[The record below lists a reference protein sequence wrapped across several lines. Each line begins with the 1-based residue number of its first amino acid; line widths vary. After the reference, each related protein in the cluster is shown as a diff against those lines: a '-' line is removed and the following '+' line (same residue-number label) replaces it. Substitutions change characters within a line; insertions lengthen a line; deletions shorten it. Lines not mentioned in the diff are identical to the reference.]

1 MKDKDKTKEQL
12 LNELVELR
20 NQNTEL
26 EALVAELKW
35 SKDATQEALKYAE
48 NIIETVREPL
58 LVLDADLKVLSANR
72 SFYDTF
78 KVTPG
83 KTIGS
88 FFYDLGNR
96 QWDIPGLRELLEG
109 ILPRKNEVTNYEVK
123 HDFPIIGQK
132 TMLINARQILRKDI
146 GSTMILLAIEDITEL
161 KWAEAERES
170 LINELQESLA
180 EIKSIKTMI
189 PVCAM
194 NKKDYTEAIKQ
205 HYNNI
210 IKKGKCPECLGAHR
224 R

>member
-1 MKDKDKTKEQL
+1 MKDNNKTKEQL

-20 NQNTEL
+20 RQNTEL
-26 EALVAELKW
+26 EALVEELKW
-35 SKDATQEALKYAE
+35 ARGATQEALKYAE

-58 LVLDADLKVLSANR
+58 LVLDKDLKILSANR
-72 SFYDTF
+72 SFYDVF

-88 FFYDLGNR
+88 FFYDLGNQ
-96 QWDIPGLRELLEG
+96 QWDIPSLRTLLED
-109 ILPRKNEVTNYEVK
+109 ILPKKTEFSNYEVK

-132 TMLINARQILRKDI
+132 VMLVNARQIFRKDI
-146 GSTMILLAIEDITEL
+146 GSAMILLAIEDITEL
-161 KWAEAERES
+161 KWAEEEREK

-189 PVCAM
+189 PVCAL
-194 NKKDYTEAIKQ
+194 NKKNYTEAIKQ
-205 HYNNI
+205 HYNNVM
-210 IKKGKCPECLGAHR
+210 KKGKCPDCLKAHR

>member
-20 NQNTEL
+20 KQSAES
-26 EALVAELKW
+26 EALVAKLKW
-35 SKDATQEALKYAE
+35 AKAASQEALRYAE

-58 LVLDADLKVLSANR
+58 LVLDEDLKILSANR
-72 SFYDTF
+72 SFYDAF

-83 KTIGS
+83 ETIGS
-88 FFYDLGNR
+88 FIYDLGNR
-96 QWDIPGLRELLEG
+96 QWDIPGLRTLLEG
-109 ILPRKNEVTNYEVK
+109 ILPRKTEFSNYKVK

-132 TMLINARQILRKDI
+132 IMLINARQIFRKDI
-146 GSTMILLAIEDITEL
+146 GSAMILLAIEDITEL
-161 KWAEAERES
+161 KWAEEEREK

-189 PVCAM
+189 PVCAL

-205 HYNNI
+205 HYNNV
-210 IKKGKCPECLGAHR
+210 IKKGKCPECLRAHR